1 MITIKK
7 QNILQNSLFNFFLI
21 GYCLQ
26 TINLNKYKN
35 FCTYILMHI
44 LLQFQLQK
52 YTVFCRTA
60 QQYYEHLSKI
70 GFSLLQLDAI
80 IAELPYN
87 PLAQSKNTGNRFS
100 KPNKTYSISGAQS
113 SVIDAQIFS
122 LQPTHPW
129 VKKCHS

>member
-1 MITIKK
+1 
-7 QNILQNSLFNFFLI
+7 
-21 GYCLQ
+21 
-26 TINLNKYKN
+26 
-35 FCTYILMHI
+35 MHI

-87 PLAQSKNTGNRFS
+87 PLAQSKIRETGFQSPTKRTASVGPSPVSLTHRFFRS
-100 KPNKTYSISGAQS
+100 NP
-113 SVIDAQIFS
+113 
-122 LQPTHPW
+122 PTHGSKN
-129 VKKCHS
+129 VTHKL

>member
-1 MITIKK
+1 
-7 QNILQNSLFNFFLI
+7 
-21 GYCLQ
+21 
-26 TINLNKYKN
+26 
-35 FCTYILMHI
+35 MHI

-60 QQYYEHLSKI
+60 QQYHEHLSKI

-100 KPNKTYSISGAQS
+100 KPNKMYSISGAQS
-113 SVIDAQIFS
+113 SVNDTQIFS

>member
-1 MITIKK
+1 
-7 QNILQNSLFNFFLI
+7 
-21 GYCLQ
+21 
-26 TINLNKYKN
+26 
-35 FCTYILMHI
+35 MHI

-87 PLAQSKNTGNRFS
+87 PLAQ
-100 KPNKTYSISGAQS
+100 
-113 SVIDAQIFS
+113 
-122 LQPTHPW
+122 
-129 VKKCHS
+129 